1 MLHIADKAAFQNS
14 LADLPLVTYQPGE
27 IVIVDGS
34 KTGRL
39 LILKKGNVAV
49 VKEDTEIATVAEPG
63 AVFGELSILLDKP
76 HTADVRALETSQF
89 HVADASALLT
99 QNPTAV
105 FYIATV
111 LARRLDGA
119 NQALV
124 QLKRQLSTGA
134 PHSVIAKTVSKMEA
148 LFAVGSAKAK
158 VVNSSEYKFQV
169 VDQDYADY
177 KQDPTSLRLA
187 YHLAVS
193 LFHLRDWTL
202 AEHSGAG
209 NWPYATTISDYQR
222 NLENLCGDFGY
233 MRDLANAVKHK
244 ELDAS
249 KKPSTQM
256 VGLANTEV
264 SMAAFQPGAI
274 QGNAFQT
281 RTGIVSETAPAKHVD
296 FEKAADAVMSMWN
309 KLFATHGWW

>member
-1 MLHIADKAAFQNS
+1 
-14 LADLPLVTYQPGE
+14 
-27 IVIVDGS
+27 
-34 KTGRL
+34 
-39 LILKKGNVAV
+39 
-49 VKEDTEIATVAEPG
+49 
-63 AVFGELSILLDKP
+63 
-76 HTADVRALETSQF
+76 VRALETSQF
-89 HVADASALLT
+89 HIANATTLFE
-99 QNPTAV
+99 QNPMAV
-105 FYIATV
+105 LHVATV
-111 LARRLDGA
+111 LAHRLDGA
-119 NQALV
+119 NRALI
-124 QLKRQLSTGA
+124 QLKHQLSTGA
-134 PHSVIAKTVSKMEA
+134 PHSVIAKTVSKMER

-158 VVNSSEYKFQV
+158 VVNSGEYKFQV

-193 LFHLRDWTL
+193 LFHLRDWTF

-209 NWPYATTISDYQR
+209 NWPYATTIGDYQR
-222 NLENLCGDFGY
+222 DLENLCGDFAY

-264 SMAAFQPGAI
+264 SMAAFQPGAF
-274 QGNAFQT
+274 QDNAFQT

-309 KLFATHGWW
+309 KLFATHGWL